1 MPLEDAIVLPTV
13 KAINGH
19 VCTLYPNNTMIA
31 DNGWLCYQSSNSSW
45 IASQTPITFYS
56 ASEILKIEVAGGML
70 VLAIL
75 VLAYAAY
82 KAWRSRYK
90 KWEMQQELAE
100 RIENGENPD
109 PTEYPPIPTGLN
121 KTLLFA
127 VGALVMLSGVA
138 MYLIPA

>member
-1 MPLEDAIVLPTV
+1 MPFDDAVILPTV
-13 KAINGH
+13 KAINNH

-45 IASQTPITFYS
+45 IASPTQISFYS
-56 ASEILKIEVAGGML
+56 ASEILKIEVAGGIL
-70 VLAIL
+70 CLAIL

-82 KAWRSRYK
+82 KAWRARFE
-90 KWEMQQELAE
+90 KWAQQQELAE

-127 VGALVMLSGVA
+127 VGGLVMLAGVA
-138 MYLIPA
+138 MYLIP